1 MGQWIKD
8 YKVSM
13 KTKIVSCEK
22 YQEREH
28 DSCDLIA
35 KMQLLKT
42 FIEWL
47 MKNEKYMAELCIDL
61 IECCFIQI
69 YNAQRLDQH
78 KSDADYNEIVTQS
91 LSLIRKLLNRLKD
104 S

>member
-1 MGQWIKD
+1 MALQTYWDQQRLQHADNFITESKMGQWIKD

-35 KMQLLKT
+35 KMELLKT

-47 MKNEKYMAELCIDL
+47 MKNEKYMAELCVDL
-61 IECCFIQI
+61 IECCFI
-69 YNAQRLDQH
+69 
-78 KSDADYNEIVTQS
+78 
-91 LSLIRKLLNRLKD
+91 
-104 S
+104 